1 MVGFPYQLNLIFL
14 LDFVFFVGD
23 APSAFRLGAVSEA
36 NVSCAVIVDVVA
48 VMCYNNFREGL
59 PMTKLKYTLKTDT
72 LFKLLFTKYQDLLK
86 KFIAELLGIQYE
98 SIEQFIIV
106 NPDISPEELGKK
118 FCRLDINMVV
128 NGQKVDLE
136 VQVTDEGNYPERS
149 LFYWAREFSTGINEG
164 EDYRELPRTIVI
176 SILGFVQFLNSDN
189 FHSEFKCLETTTHEP
204 LTDKMVLHYY
214 ELPKLSPLDDSDS
227 GRDLWLKLFNA
238 QTEEEL
244 EQIENME
251 VPVMSEAI
259 AAYRH
264 VAASD
269 KFIQIEKAR
278 SKARHDE
285 AQAIGNAERRRD
297 MHWQSVVAEKDAQIA
312 ELLAKLANAK

>member
-1 MVGFPYQLNLIFL
+1 M
-14 LDFVFFVGD
+14 
-23 APSAFRLGAVSEA
+23 
-36 NVSCAVIVDVVA
+36 
-48 VMCYNNFREGL
+48 
-59 PMTKLKYTLKTDT
+59 KTDT
-72 LFKLLFTKYQDLLK
+72 LFKILFTKYQDLLK
-86 KFIAELLGIQYE
+86 RLVAALLGINYE
-98 SIEQFIIV
+98 SIEQFIVI

-164 EDYRELPRTIVI
+164 ENYRELPRTIVI
-176 SILGFVQFLNSDN
+176 SILGYVQFPNTDK
-189 FHSEFKCLETTTHEP
+189 FHSEFQALEVTTHEP

-214 ELPKLSPLDDSDS
+214 ELPKLPPLDNTDN
-227 GRDLWLKLFNA
+227 GRDLWLQLFNA
-238 QTEEEL
+238 QTEEDL
-244 EQIENME
+244 NRIEEMG

-269 KFIQIEKAR
+269 EFIQKEKMR

-297 MHWQSVVAEKDAQIA
+297 AHWQDVVAIKDATIADKDATIADKDARIA
-312 ELLAKLANAK
+312 ELESRLSIST

>member
-1 MVGFPYQLNLIFL
+1 
-14 LDFVFFVGD
+14 
-23 APSAFRLGAVSEA
+23 
-36 NVSCAVIVDVVA
+36 
-48 VMCYNNFREGL
+48 
-59 PMTKLKYTLKTDT
+59 MTRLKYTLTTDT
-72 LFKLLFTKYQDLLK
+72 LFKLLFTKYQHLLK
-86 KFIAELLGIQYE
+86 DFVAALLGIDCK
-98 SIEQFIIV
+98 SIEEFIIV

-128 NGQKVDLE
+128 NGQKIDLE

-176 SILGFVQFLNSDN
+176 SILGFVQFPNSSS

-204 LTDKMVLHYY
+204 LTDKMVLHFY
-214 ELPKLSPLDDSDS
+214 ELPKLSPPNGADS

-244 EQIENME
+244 KQIENME
-251 VPVMSEAI
+251 VQVMSEAI

-297 MHWQSVVAEKDAQIA
+297 RHWQGVVAKKDTAIAEKDAQIA
-312 ELLAKLANAK
+312 ELLARLEKIK